1 QTSAPS
7 YAVLGKAGPVQVL
20 IVKDDHSF
28 ELDEAALNRI
38 LLSEAVRD
46 KEVVAVSVAGAFRKG
61 KSFLMDFM
69 LRYMYN
75 KRWGGVDW
83 VGDYNEPLTGFSWR
97 GGSERETT
105 GIQIWS
111 EVFLVDK
118 PDGKKVAV
126 LLMDTQ
132 GTFDSQSTLRDS
144 ATVFALSTMISSIQV
159 YNLSQNVQEDD
170 LQHLQVSPLVLLL
183 RVTGVPAL
191 CSTHASC
198 IVLERHVWS
207 HRRVSEFPSFHFS
220 S

>member
-1 QTSAPS
+1 MR
-7 YAVLGKAGPVQVL
+7 KAGPVQVL

-75 KRWGGVDW
+75 KEAVDW

-118 PDGKKVAV
+118 PDGKKVCAS
-126 LLMDTQ
+126 LLC
-132 GTFDSQSTLRDS
+132 SC
-144 ATVFALSTMISSIQV
+144 
-159 YNLSQNVQEDD
+159 
-170 LQHLQVSPLVLLL
+170 LLL
-183 RVTGVPAL
+183 VNSFFSFSFCKTPLPCLRLLKCL
-191 CSTHASC
+191 CKFRGGLQYHIPDLA
-198 IVLERHVWS
+198 
-207 HRRVSEFPSFHFS
+207 
-220 S
+220 

>member
-1 QTSAPS
+1 KPYEWSS
-7 YAVLGKAGPVQVL
+7 EEEESVRKAGPVQVL

-75 KRWGGVDW
+75 KEAVDW

-170 LQHLQVSPLVLLL
+170 LQHLQ
-183 RVTGVPAL
+183 
-191 CSTHASC
+191 
-198 IVLERHVWS
+198 
-207 HRRVSEFPSFHFS
+207 
-220 S
+220 

>member
-1 QTSAPS
+1 LCPDFSHLLTGHPT
-7 YAVLGKAGPVQVL
+7 YNNKPGPVQVL

-75 KRWGGVDW
+75 KETIDW
-83 VGDYNEPLTGFSWR
+83 LGDYNEPLTGFSWR

-111 EVFLVDK
+111 ELFLVDK

-159 YNLSQNVQEDD
+159 VRYRNP
-170 LQHLQVSPLVLLL
+170 PLDIKNNCLLYWIA
-183 RVTGVPAL
+183 RGVHKGRQAGAWAPPIIIGGTEL
-191 CSTHASC
+191 IWPQGC
-198 IVLERHVWS
+198 
-207 HRRVSEFPSFHFS
+207 RRS
-220 S
+220 

>member
-1 QTSAPS
+1 MAKNRRDRNSWGGFSEKTYEWSSEEEEP
-7 YAVLGKAGPVQVL
+7 VKKAGPVQVL

-28 ELDEAALNRI
+28 ELDETALNRI

-75 KRWGGVDW
+75 QESVDW

-111 EVFLVDK
+111 EIFLINK

-170 LQHLQVSPLVLLL
+170 LQHLQLFTEYGRLAMEETFLKPFQDNLVK
-183 RVTGVPAL
+183 
-191 CSTHASC
+191 S
-198 IVLERHVWS
+198 
-207 HRRVSEFPSFHFS
+207 
-220 S
+220 